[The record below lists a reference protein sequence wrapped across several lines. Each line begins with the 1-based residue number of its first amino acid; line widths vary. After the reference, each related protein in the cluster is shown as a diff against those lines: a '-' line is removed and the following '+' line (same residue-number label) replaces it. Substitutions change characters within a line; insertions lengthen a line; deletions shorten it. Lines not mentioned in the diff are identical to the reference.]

1 MTVTVARR
9 RLLAFAVLSALLGS
23 GANALAEDSAGSA
36 QGSVVLRAVV
46 LSSLG
51 VQFASVD
58 SSQTGEAGELAA
70 HWNLGSGHNAGLIVA
85 RSTDWQLPFGSV
97 EPRIIPAKYRTGP
110 SCLQSDGDLSAP
122 WCDSA
127 RPFAMVGLA
136 SLGRQQTKAQP
147 LRISLP
153 RFAYPVRH
161 PESET
166 LDIRFQAI

>member
-97 EPRIIPAKYRTGP
+97 QPRIIPAKYRTET
-110 SCLQSDGDLSAP
+110 SCLQSGGEFSVA
-122 WCDSA
+122 WCDSV
-127 RPFAMVGLA
+127 RPFAVAGLA
-136 SLGRQQTKAQP
+136 SVGRQQPKAQP
-147 LRISLP
+147 VRISLP
-153 RFAYPVRH
+153 RFALSLRH
-161 PESET
+161 RESGT